1 MNPTYITFLL
11 YLVVLLAIGI
21 TTYRMTN
28 TMSDYILGGRRLG
41 SWVTAFSASASDFSG
56 WLLLGLPGA
65 AYAAGFGQWSLWLA
79 VGLAIGAMFNWRFVA
94 KRLRVYTQFS
104 KDSITL
110 PEFFENRF
118 RDRSN
123 LLRLISALFILAFFL
138 FYTASGLVAGAKL
151 FEGTFDFNYHNAL
164 LIGAIVIV
172 AYTFLGG
179 FLAVSF
185 TDFIQAF
192 LMFVALAITAIV
204 GVYEIG
210 GFGALFEGMGSVRES
225 LTDAFAGTAYDQGNG
240 ILWESAGAIGIVGI
254 ISALAWGLGYF
265 GQPHILVRFMA
276 IRSHKEI
283 RKSRLIAMI
292 MGVVIP
298 LYSSLLVGMIG
309 IVSISEPLADPE
321 QVFIVLVQMTYNPWV
336 AGFLLAAVLAAI
348 MSTVDS
354 QLLVSS
360 SALTEDFYRRFF
372 RRAASEKELVW
383 VGRISVLLIAVI
395 AVILAWNESS
405 SVLDLVSYAWAG
417 FGATFGPPI
426 LFSLFWRKTTR
437 NGVLAGMIVGG
448 LTVMTWSLTGYE
460 IYEMV
465 PGFLFGS
472 LTIILVSVIGK
483 GPSEEITEEYDKVV
497 NNL

>member
-1 MNPTYITFLL
+1 MNPTYVTFIL

-65 AYAAGFGQWSLWLA
+65 AYAAGFGQWSLWIA
-79 VGLAIGAMFNWRFVA
+79 VGLAIGAMFNWRYVA

-104 KDSITL
+104 NDSITL

-118 RDRSN
+118 RDRTS
-123 LLRLISALFILAFFL
+123 LLRVISALFILTFFL

-151 FEGTFDFNYHNAL
+151 FEGTFDFDYHNAL
-164 LIGAIVIV
+164 LLGAIVIV

-192 LMFVALAITAIV
+192 LMFVALAITAIY
-204 GVYEIG
+204 GVYQLG
-210 GFGALFEGMGSVRES
+210 GFGALFEGLANVSPS
-225 LTDAFAGTAYDQGNG
+225 LTDAYAGTAYEQATGWDPV
-240 ILWESAGAIGIVGI
+240 GAIGIVGI

-292 MGVVIP
+292 LGVVIP

-309 IVSISEPLADPE
+309 IVAIDGNLGDPE
-321 QVFIVLVQMTYNPWV
+321 QVFIVLVQMTYNPWI

-372 RRAASEKELVW
+372 RREASEKELVW
-383 VGRISVLLIAVI
+383 VGRISVLLIAII
-395 AVILAWNESS
+395 AVFLAWNESS
-405 SVLDLVSYAWAG
+405 SVLELVSYAWAG

-426 LFSLFWRKTTR
+426 LFALFWRKTTR
-437 NGVLAGMIVGG
+437 NGALVGMIVGG
-448 LTVMTWSLTGYE
+448 LTVILWTFTGYE
-460 IYEMV
+460 IYEIV
-465 PGFLFGS
+465 PGFLLGS
-472 LTIILVSVIGK
+472 LAIVLVSLIGK
-483 GPSEEITEEYDKVV
+483 GPDKEITDEYDKVV
-497 NNL
+497 NHL

>member
-1 MNPTYITFLL
+1 
-11 YLVVLLAIGI
+11 
-21 TTYRMTN
+21 
-28 TMSDYILGGRRLG
+28 
-41 SWVTAFSASASDFSG
+41 
-56 WLLLGLPGA
+56 
-65 AYAAGFGQWSLWLA
+65 
-79 VGLAIGAMFNWRFVA
+79 
-94 KRLRVYTQFS
+94 
-104 KDSITL
+104 
-110 PEFFENRF
+110 
-118 RDRSN
+118 
-123 LLRLISALFILAFFL
+123 
-138 FYTASGLVAGAKL
+138 
-151 FEGTFDFNYHNAL
+151 
-164 LIGAIVIV
+164 
-172 AYTFLGG
+172 
-179 FLAVSF
+179 
-185 TDFIQAF
+185 
-192 LMFVALAITAIV
+192 
-204 GVYEIG
+204 
-210 GFGALFEGMGSVRES
+210 MGDVRES
-225 LTDAFAGTAYDQGNG
+225 LKDAFAGTAYDQGTG
-240 ILWESAGAIGIVGI
+240 VIWESAGAIGIVGI

-321 QVFIVLVQMTYNPWV
+321 QVFIVLVQMTYNPWI

-483 GPSEEITEEYDKVV
+483 APSKEITEEYDKVV